1 MTAINRSALNRSSA
15 TSLLKKIQEGAK
27 KPAFNNGPDNRFW
40 KPTVDAAGNAYGVIR
55 FLPAKTE
62 DTMPYV
68 KTYSHGFQHNGKWFI
83 EECPTTIGREC
94 VCCAENSKLWNSG
107 FEADK
112 EVARS
117 RKRRLKYIANILVIK
132 DPKNP
137 ENEGKIKLFS
147 FGQKIFDKLLAA
159 MNPPAEYGEEP
170 RDPFGFFDG
179 CIVKYKQKKLAGYPN
194 TDDTQ
199 VEAAGDL
206 YDGDED
212 KLMTVLE
219 EMVDLNEFLAESRF
233 KSDEELKARLNKV
246 LGTES
251 GSSSQHNE
259 EEVEQ
264 VAKATGTEYGGGSK
278 MDALRKKAAKPEEEV
293 EEEEVK
299 PAPKKAAPKQE
310 EEEDDD
316 LAFFRSLADE

>member
-15 TSLLKKIQEGAK
+15 ASLLKKIQGGAN

-83 EECPTTIGREC
+83 EECPTTIGKTC
-94 VCCAENSKLWNSG
+94 PVCQSNSALWNSG

-112 EVARS
+112 EVARQ
-117 RKRRLKYIANILVIK
+117 RKRRLKYVANILVIK

-137 ENEGKIKLFS
+137 ENDGKVKLFS
-147 FGQKIFDKLLAA
+147 FGQKIFDKLLAV

-179 CIVKYKQKKLAGYPN
+179 CIVKYKQKKVAGYPN
-194 TDDTQ
+194 MDDTL
-199 VEAAGDL
+199 VEASGDL
-206 YDGDED
+206 YDGDEG
-212 KLMTVLE
+212 KLMAVLE
-219 EMVDLNEFLAESRF
+219 EMVDLNEFLDESKF
-233 KSDEELKARLNKV
+233 KSEAELQTRLNKV
-246 LGTES
+246 LGEVAAPRD
-251 GSSSQHNE
+251 E
-259 EEVEQ
+259 DEVEQ
-264 VAKATGTEYGGGSK
+264 AAKATGTEYGGSSK
-278 MDALRKKAAKPEEEV
+278 MDALRKKAAKTAVEDEEV
-293 EEEEVK
+293 EAPK
-299 PAPKKAAPKQE
+299 PTKKAAPKQ

>member
-62 DTMPYV
+62 DTMPFV

-83 EECPTTIGREC
+83 EECPTTINKEC
-94 VCCAENSKLWNSG
+94 PVCQANSTLWNSG

-117 RKRRLKYIANILVIK
+117 RKRRLKYIANILVLK

-137 ENEGKIKLFS
+137 ENEGKVKLFS
-147 FGQKIFDKLLAA
+147 FGQKIFDKLMAA
-159 MNPPAEYGEEP
+159 MNPPADYGEEP

-199 VEAAGDL
+199 VEATGDL

-212 KLMTVLE
+212 KLMAILE

-233 KSDEELKARLNKV
+233 KTNEELQSRLIKV
-246 LGTES
+246 IGT
-251 GSSSQHNE
+251 GSATDHNE

-278 MDALRKKAAKPEEEV
+278 MDALRKKAAKPVEEEA

>member
-212 KLMTVLE
+212 KLMAVLE

-246 LGTES
+246 LGT
-251 GSSSQHNE
+251 GSATDHNE

-278 MDALRKKAAKPEEEV
+278 MDALRKKAAKPVEEEV

>member
-27 KPAFNNGPDNRFW
+27 KPTFNNGPDQRFW
-40 KPTVDAAGNAYGVIR
+40 KPTVDAAGNAFAVIR
-55 FLPAKTE
+55 FLPSKTE
-62 DTMPYV
+62 DSLPFV

-83 EECPTTIGREC
+83 EECPTTIGKEC
-94 VCCAENSKLWNSG
+94 PVCQANSALWNSG

-112 EVARS
+112 EVARQ

-137 ENEGKIKLFS
+137 ENDGKVKLFS
-147 FGQKIFDKLLAA
+147 FGQKIFDKLQAV
-159 MNPPAEYGEEP
+159 MNPPAEYGDEP
-170 RDPFGFFDG
+170 RDPFSFFDG
-179 CIVKYKQKKLAGYPN
+179 CQVKYKQKKVAGYPN
-194 TDDTQ
+194 MDDTM

-206 YDGDED
+206 FDGDED
-212 KLMTVLE
+212 KLMGVLE
-219 EMVDLNEFLAESRF
+219 SMVDLNEFLEESKF
-233 KSDEELKARLNKV
+233 KSGDELQKRLNKV
-246 LGTES
+246 LGEAAPA
-251 GSSSQHNE
+251 HHDE

-264 VAKATGTEYGGGSK
+264 VAKATGSEYGASSK
-278 MDALRKKAAKPEEEV
+278 MDALRKKAAKPV
-293 EEEEVK
+293 EEEEVEAPK
-299 PAPKKAAPKQE
+299 PTKKAAPKQE

>member
-27 KPAFNNGPDNRFW
+27 KPSFNNGPDNRFW

-62 DTMPYV
+62 DTMPFV

-83 EECPTTIGREC
+83 EECPTTINKEC
-94 VCCAENSKLWNSG
+94 PVCQANSTLWNSG

-117 RKRRLKYIANILVIK
+117 RKRRLKYIANILVLK

-137 ENEGKIKLFS
+137 ENEGKVKLFS
-147 FGQKIFDKLLAA
+147 FGQKIFDKLMAA
-159 MNPPAEYGEEP
+159 MNPPADYGEEP

-199 VEAAGDL
+199 VEATGDL

-212 KLMTVLE
+212 KLMAILE

-233 KSDEELKARLNKV
+233 KTNEELQSRLIKV
-246 LGTES
+246 IGT
-251 GSSSQHNE
+251 GSATDHNE

-278 MDALRKKAAKPEEEV
+278 MDALRKKAAKPVEEEA

>member
-1 MTAINRSALNRSSA
+1 MTAINRSALNRSAA

-27 KPAFNNGPDNRFW
+27 KPSFNNGPDNRFW

-83 EECPTTIGREC
+83 EECPTTIDKEC

-117 RKRRLKYIANILVIK
+117 RKRRLKYIANILVLK

-137 ENEGKIKLFS
+137 ENEGKVKLFS

-212 KLMTVLE
+212 KLMAVLE

-233 KSDEELKARLNKV
+233 KSEAELTARLNKV
-246 LGTES
+246 LGTDTPAS
-251 GSSSQHNE
+251 HHNE
-259 EEVEQ
+259 DEVEQ
-264 VAKATGTEYGGGSK
+264 VAKATGSEYGASSK
-278 MDALRKKAAKPEEEV
+278 MDALRKKAAKPV
-293 EEEEVK
+293 EEEEVAEAQK
-299 PAPKKAAPKQE
+299 PTAKAAPKQE

>member
-1 MTAINRSALNRSSA
+1 MTPINRSALNRSSA

-40 KPTVDAAGNAYGVIR
+40 KPTVDAAGNAFAVIR

-83 EECPTTIGREC
+83 EECPTTIGKTCC
-94 VCCAENSKLWNSG
+94 VCQSNSALWNSG

-117 RKRRLKYIANILVIK
+117 RKRRLKYIANILVLK

-137 ENEGKIKLFS
+137 ENEGKVKLFS
-147 FGQKIFDKLLAA
+147 FGQKIFDKLLAV
-159 MNPPAEYGEEP
+159 MNPPAEYGDEP
-170 RDPFGFFDG
+170 RDPFGFFEG
-179 CIVKYKQKKLAGYPN
+179 CQVKYKQKKVGQFPN
-194 TDDTQ
+194 MDDTL

-212 KLMTVLE
+212 KLMAVLE
-219 EMVDLNEFLAESRF
+219 EMVDLNEFLDESKF
-233 KSDEELKARLNKV
+233 KSEEELQARLNKV
-246 LGTES
+246 LGA
-251 GSSSQHNE
+251 GSATTHDE
-259 EEVEQ
+259 DEVEQ

-278 MDALRKKAAKPEEEV
+278 MDALRKKAAKPVEEA

>member
-62 DTMPYV
+62 DTMPFV

-83 EECPTTIGREC
+83 EECPTTINKEC
-94 VCCAENSKLWNSG
+94 PVCQANSSLWNSG

-117 RKRRLKYIANILVIK
+117 RKRRLKYIANILVLK

-137 ENEGKIKLFS
+137 ENEGKVKLFS
-147 FGQKIFDKLLAA
+147 FGQKIFDKLMAA
-159 MNPPAEYGEEP
+159 MNPPADYGEEP

-199 VEAAGDL
+199 VEATGDL
-206 YDGDED
+206 YDGNED
-212 KLMTVLE
+212 KLMDILE

-233 KSDEELKARLNKV
+233 KTNEELQSRLIKV
-246 LGTES
+246 IGT
-251 GSSSQHNE
+251 GSATDHNE

-278 MDALRKKAAKPEEEV
+278 MDALRKKAAKPVEEEAV
-293 EEEEVK
+293 EEEVK

>member
-62 DTMPYV
+62 DTMPFV

-83 EECPTTIGREC
+83 EECPTTINKEC
-94 VCCAENSKLWNSG
+94 PVCQANSSLWNSG

-117 RKRRLKYIANILVIK
+117 RKRRLKYIANILVLK

-137 ENEGKIKLFS
+137 ENEGKVKLFS
-147 FGQKIFDKLLAA
+147 FGQKIFDKLMAA
-159 MNPPAEYGEEP
+159 MNPPADYGEEP

-179 CIVKYKQKKLAGYPN
+179 CVVKYKQKKLAGYPN

-199 VEAAGDL
+199 VEATGDL

-212 KLMTVLE
+212 KLMAVLE

-233 KSDEELKARLNKV
+233 KTNEELQSRLIKV
-246 LGTES
+246 IGT
-251 GSSSQHNE
+251 GSAPDHNE
-259 EEVEQ
+259 EEVER
-264 VAKATGTEYGGGSK
+264 VAKATGTEYGESSK
-278 MDALRKKAAKPEEEV
+278 MDALRKKAAKPV
-293 EEEEVK
+293 EEEAEEEETK

>member
-1 MTAINRSALNRSSA
+1 MTAINRSALNRSAA

-27 KPAFNNGPDNRFW
+27 KPSFNNGPDNRFW

-83 EECPTTIGREC
+83 EECPTTIGKEC

-112 EVARS
+112 EIARS

-137 ENEGKIKLFS
+137 ENEGKVKLFS

-179 CIVKYKQKKLAGYPN
+179 CQVKYKQKKLAGYPN
-194 TDDTQ
+194 TDDTV

-212 KLMTVLE
+212 KLMTILE

-233 KSDEELKARLNKV
+233 KSSEELQARLNKV
-246 LGTES
+246 IGES
-251 GSSSQHNE
+251 QPSTRDEDEDERVAKSTGSEYGSSP
-259 EEVEQ
+259 
-264 VAKATGTEYGGGSK
+264 K
-278 MDALRKKAAKPEEEV
+278 MDAIRKKASKPVV
-293 EEEEVK
+293 EEEEIHE
-299 PAPKKAAPKQE
+299 PAKKAAPKQE

>member
-62 DTMPYV
+62 DTMPFV

-83 EECPTTIGREC
+83 EECPTTINKEC
-94 VCCAENSKLWNSG
+94 PLCQANSSLWNSG

-117 RKRRLKYIANILVIK
+117 RKRRLKYIANILVLK

-137 ENEGKIKLFS
+137 ENEGKVKLFS
-147 FGQKIFDKLLAA
+147 FGQKIFDKLMAA

-212 KLMTVLE
+212 KLMAVLE

-233 KSDEELKARLNKV
+233 KTNEELQARLIKV
-246 LGTES
+246 IGT
-251 GSSSQHNE
+251 GSAPAHDE
-259 EEVEQ
+259 DEVEQ
-264 VAKATGTEYGGGSK
+264 VAKATGTEYGGSSK
-278 MDALRKKAAKPEEEV
+278 MDALRKKATKPV
-293 EEEEVK
+293 EEDEAVE
-299 PAPKKAAPKQE
+299 APKPTAKVAPKQE